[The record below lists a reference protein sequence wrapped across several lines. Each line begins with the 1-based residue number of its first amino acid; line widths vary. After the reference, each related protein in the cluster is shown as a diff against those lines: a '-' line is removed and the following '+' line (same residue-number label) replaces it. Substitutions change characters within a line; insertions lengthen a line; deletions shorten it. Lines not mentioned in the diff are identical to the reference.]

1 MLSKPHHG
9 FSNVALRTRQGGV
22 VLLITLIVLVAMTLA
37 AIALVRSVDTTNL
50 ITGNLA
56 FKQAATLSAD
66 AGTEA
71 AVAWLEAQ
79 PAGALWV
86 DNKPNG
92 YSATRSEPNPN
103 INQSWDDFWNVV
115 INPNPIAIPVNTLTC
130 SPTTLDQ
137 ACALPTDAAGN
148 TSFYN
153 IMRLCNGGG
162 DPNNTNPSPGCA
174 ISSATTTSGGGSTW
188 GSGAPNLQYSN
199 QVYYRI
205 TSRVTGPR
213 NTVSYVQTIV
223 AM

>member
-9 FSNVALRTRQGGV
+9 FSNITLRARQGGV

-71 AVAWLEAQ
+71 AIAWLEAQ
-79 PAGALWV
+79 PANALWNH
-86 DNKPNG
+86 NKPNG
-92 YSATRSEPNPN
+92 YSATRLDPGP
-103 INQSWDDFWNVV
+103 NQSWDDYWTQV
-115 INPNPIAIPVNTLTC
+115 INPNPIVTPVNTLTC
-130 SPTTLDQ
+130 SATDQ

-148 TSFYN
+148 TSIYS
-153 IMRLCNGGG
+153 ISRLCNGLN
-162 DPNNTNPSPGCA
+162 DPNGTSAGCA
-174 ISSATTTSGGGSTW
+174 ITEAISTQAIGSSQTAGL
-188 GSGAPNLQYSN
+188 PPLQHSN